1 MATKPLL
8 GFTLTKKVKVVPIII
23 GTIPDIL

>member
-8 GFTLTKKVKVVPIII
+8 GLTHHLLVRAVPIRI